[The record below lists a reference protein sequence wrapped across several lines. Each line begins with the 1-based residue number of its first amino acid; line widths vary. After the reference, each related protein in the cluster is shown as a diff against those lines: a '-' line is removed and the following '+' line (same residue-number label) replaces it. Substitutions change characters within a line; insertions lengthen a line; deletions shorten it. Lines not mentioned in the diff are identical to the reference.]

1 MQKKVAD
8 EDLLG
13 EKFLSNISVD
23 IVIFGFH
30 NRQLKILLLRFKNTS
45 LYALPGGF
53 INEQEEDIEDAV
65 ERVLTERTGIK
76 DIYLE
81 QFGVFGSKK
90 RAFGETH
97 KHIHES
103 AGKTTELNQ
112 WITQR
117 FVTVGYYALVNLKD
131 TIPNP
136 DDVSDFCGWIDINEI
151 PTLAFDHKSIIEK
164 ALQSLRM
171 MLDLKLAVF
180 NLMPESFTM
189 NDLQSLYETILGKK
203 LQRTNFQRKMLSL
216 GILERLD
223 KHWTGGA
230 HKAAYLYRFDK
241 NKYNEMQREEM
252 NIKVM

>member
-1 MQKKVAD
+1 MQKKIAD

-13 EKFLSNISVD
+13 EKFLPNISVD

-53 INEQEEDIEDAV
+53 INEKEEDIEDAV
-65 ERVLTERTGIK
+65 VRVLTERTGIK

-90 RAFGETH
+90 RSFGETH

-103 AGKTTELNQ
+103 AGKTTELNP

-136 DDVSDFCGWIDINEI
+136 DEISDFCGWIDINEI
-151 PTLAFDHKSIIEK
+151 PTLAFDHKNIIEK
-164 ALQSLRM
+164 ALESLRL

-180 NLMPESFTM
+180 DNLMPESFTM

-241 NKYNEMQREEM
+241 NKYNETQ
-252 NIKVM
+252 NIKI